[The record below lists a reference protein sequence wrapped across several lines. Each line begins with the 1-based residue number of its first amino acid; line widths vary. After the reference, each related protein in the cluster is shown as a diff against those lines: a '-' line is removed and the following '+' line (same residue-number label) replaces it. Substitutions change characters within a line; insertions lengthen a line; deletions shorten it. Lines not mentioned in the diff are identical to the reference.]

1 MRRIRWLGFNRR
13 AYTLSMNPTNIEPW
27 LNQIHCDDCLSAMG
41 RMPSASVNLV
51 VTSPPY
57 NLLNSSGNGM
67 KNGNGGKW
75 SRATLM
81 LQQGYADHG
90 DCMPH
95 DDYVEWQR
103 ECIREMLRVLTPDGA
118 IFYNHKWRVQRG
130 LLQDRADIMDGFP
143 VRQIIIWQRS
153 GGFNHNPGY
162 FLPTYEVIYLIANPE
177 FRLAPKAGGV
187 GDVWQIRQDRG
198 NPHPTSFPV
207 ALARRA
213 IAATTAE
220 VVLDPFIGSGTTAVA
235 ALLEGRQYIGNDL
248 SDEYCSLARERIA
261 AVAAELARS
270 DTEPAATPS
279 ALEVRAMLGEVPA
292 SERIGRR

>member
-1 MRRIRWLGFNRR
+1 
-13 AYTLSMNPTNIEPW
+13 
-27 LNQIHCDDCLSAMG
+27 MG
-41 RMPSASVNLV
+41 RMPSESVNLV

-81 LQQGYADHG
+81 LQRGYAGHG
-90 DCMPH
+90 DSMPH
-95 DDYVEWQR
+95 ADYVEWQR
-103 ECIREMLRVLTPDGA
+103 ECLREMLRVLTRDGA

-162 FLPTYEVIYLIANPE
+162 FLPTYEVIYLVANPE
-177 FRLAPKAGGV
+177 FRLAPKAGGI

-198 NPHPTSFPV
+198 NPHPASFPV
-207 ALARRA
+207 ELARRA

-220 VVLDPFIGSGTTAVA
+220 VVLDPFIGSGTTAIA
-235 ALLEGRQYIGNDL
+235 ALLEGRQYVGIDL
-248 SDEYCSLARERIA
+248 SDEYCRLARERIA
-261 AVAAELARS
+261 AAVAELTR
-270 DTEPAATPS
+270 PAGEHGPDQPAPPS
-279 ALEVRAMLGEVPA
+279 ALEVREMLQRSA
-292 SERIGRR
+292 AQRQSTQR